1 MNMPDWLSTSIF
13 WVSLIV
19 MGVGLF
25 GLIVPIFPGIT
36 VIWLAALGYGV
47 VTGFTTLGWVLFAV
61 ITLLFIAGVTI
72 DNILM
77 GTRAHKEGAAWSS
90 LALGML
96 AGILGTIFFPPI
108 GGIIAAPLVVLL
120 LEYARQRDFNRA
132 LASLRG
138 LAVGWGTSF
147 VVRFFIGLAMV
158 GIWLLWALN
167 R

>member
-1 MNMPDWLSTSIF
+1 MPDWLSTSIF
-13 WVSLIV
+13 WISLII
-19 MGVGLF
+19 MLVGLF

-47 VTGFTTLGWVLFAV
+47 VTSFTPLGWVLFAV
-61 ITLLFIAGVTI
+61 ITVLFIAGVTI
-72 DNILM
+72 DNVLM
-77 GTRAHKEGAAWSS
+77 GANARKEGAAWSS

-96 AGILGTIFFPPI
+96 AGILGTIFFPPV
-108 GGIIAAPLVVLL
+108 GGFIAAPLVVLL

-138 LAVGWGTSF
+138 LAVGWGSAF
-147 VVRFFIGLAMV
+147 VVRFFIGLAMIGV
-158 GIWLLWALN
+158 WLAWALN

>member
-1 MNMPDWLSTSIF
+1 MPAWLSTSIF
-13 WVSLIV
+13 WVTLII

-36 VIWLAALGYGV
+36 VIWLTALGYGV

-61 ITLLFIAGVTI
+61 LTILLVVGVTI
-72 DNILM
+72 DNVLM
-77 GTRAHKEGAAWSS
+77 GAQARKEGASWFS

-96 AGILGTIFFPPI
+96 AGILGTIFFPPV
-108 GGIIAAPLVVLL
+108 GGIIAALLVVLL
-120 LEYARQRDFNRA
+120 LEYNRQRDFKKA

-138 LAVGWGTSF
+138 LAVGWGSSF
-147 VVRFFIGLAMV
+147 VVRFFIGLAMI
-158 GIWLLWALN
+158 GIWLVWALT

>member
-1 MNMPDWLSTSIF
+1 MPAWLDASIF
-13 WVSLIV
+13 WITLII
-19 MGVGLF
+19 MAVGLF

-47 VTGFTTLGWVLFAV
+47 ITGFSTLGWVLFAV
-61 ITLLFIAGVTI
+61 ITVLLIVGVTI

-77 GTRAHKEGAAWSS
+77 GAKARKEGAAWSS
-90 LALGML
+90 LALGWL
-96 AGILGTIFFPPI
+96 AGILGTILLPPL

-120 LEYARQRDFNRA
+120 LEYLRQRDFNKA

-138 LAVGWGTSF
+138 LAIGWGASF
-147 VVRFFIGLAMV
+147 VVRFFIGLAMI
-158 GIWLLWALN
+158 GIWLVWALN

>member
-1 MNMPDWLSTSIF
+1 MPAWVSASIF
-13 WVSLIV
+13 WITLII

-47 VTGFTTLGWVLFAV
+47 VTGFNTLGWVLFAV
-61 ITLLFIAGVTI
+61 ISVLLIIGVTI
-72 DNILM
+72 DNVLM
-77 GTRAHKEGAAWSS
+77 GAKARKEGAAWSS
-90 LALGML
+90 LALGWL
-96 AGILGTIFFPPI
+96 AGILGTLIFPPV

-120 LEYARQRDFNRA
+120 LEFLRLRDLNKA

-138 LAVGWGTSF
+138 LAIGWGMSF
-147 VVRFFIGLAMV
+147 VVRFLIGLAMI
-158 GIWLLWALN
+158 GLWIVWAIN